1 MRPIEHLNFEAL
13 EAHKPR
19 AHFPQSTQGPVTHL
33 HHETGISSQS
43 HGGIA
48 VSLWSHSQQSGK
60 VSGIAPRDIRFG
72 KSDPDSSDAE
82 DHGSAG
88 TEDDESED
96 IVSQSTV
103 SRDTG
108 WEGIVSDVTGSG
120 DNGLGDVASES
131 KDTGSKGI
139 VSEIAGP
146 GDVGP
151 EDVDTG
157 DVDPGDVGP
166 EDVGPG
172 DVGPGDVGP
181 GDVDPEDV
189 DPEDVV
195 LEDIAKAVSH
205 RV

>member
-1 MRPIEHLNFEAL
+1 MEDIYVPSLLSGSRHTHNRLDSVCYPLVSDSAYGQIESQNK
-13 EAHKPR
+13 AHTLKM
-19 AHFPQSTQGPVTHL
+19 
-33 HHETGISSQS
+33 SQS
-43 HGGIA
+43 HGGRA

-108 WEGIVSDVTGSG
+108 SEGIVSDVTGSG

-139 VSEIAGP
+139 VSEVA
-146 GDVGP
+146 
-151 EDVDTG
+151 
-157 DVDPGDVGP
+157 
-166 EDVGPG
+166 GPG

-181 GDVDPEDV
+181 GDVDT
-189 DPEDVV
+189 EDVV
-195 LEDIAKAVSH
+195 LEDIASESTNDIGL
-205 RV
+205 R